1 MAGSQGSLEGSHSRL
16 PEWVPMG
23 VKLNYTKKK
32 NERSKVF
39 SLPSHTTTRFLLK
52 VSNILLKYSSPG
64 YALFIDASKAF
75 DSVCHSH
82 LFNTLEE
89 REVCPLIRRLLFKMY
104 NDQRIR
110 VRSNTCLSD
119 ISGISNG
126 VKQGAVLSP
135 ILFTDYID
143 KLLTRLRES
152 GVGCQI
158 DDVFAGVFGY
168 ADDIVL
174 LAPSLDALRHMI
186 GICEEYAQGF
196 HILFNPSKSK
206 LMYYNV
212 SHDNLHVKLC
222 NQDVDIVSKGIY
234 LGNYISENIY
244 DRVIKQTV
252 CAFNAKSNQI
262 ISDFSMFD
270 CFSLHKLHTTY
281 CMSLCGC
288 EIWSYNSRYLSEMFI
303 AWRKIMKRLCKLTNG
318 THNYIVC
325 GIVECISI
333 KLDDD

>member
-1 MAGSQGSLEGSHSRL
+1 MCSTLLIEIIQYALLE
-16 PEWVPMG
+16 
-23 VKLNYTKKK
+23 
-32 NERSKVF
+32 
-39 SLPSHTTTRFLLK
+39 
-52 VSNILLKYSSPG
+52 YSPPG

-104 NDQRIR
+104 KDQCIR

-152 GVGCQI
+152 GVGCHI
-158 DDVFAGVFGY
+158 DGVFAGVFGY
-168 ADDIVL
+168 ADNIVL

-186 GICEEYAQGF
+186 GICEEYAQEF

-212 SHDNLHVKLC
+212 SHDNLHDKLC
-222 NQDVDIVSKGIY
+222 NQDVDIVSKE
-234 LGNYISENIY
+234 YIL
-244 DRVIKQTV
+244 
-252 CAFNAKSNQI
+252 AI
-262 ISDFSMFD
+262 I
-270 CFSLHKLHTTY
+270 
-281 CMSLCGC
+281 
-288 EIWSYNSRYLSEMFI
+288 
-303 AWRKIMKRLCKLTNG
+303 
-318 THNYIVC
+318 
-325 GIVECISI
+325 
-333 KLDDD
+333 